1 MFRGILSVAFAAFLL
16 AIVTG
21 YYHPD
26 TATADAAMRSVAVV
40 GLIALLYSAFNS
52 FNALRYSMG
61 QSTRVV
67 YLGLVFAFLPM
78 LIVAYSV
85 AVWQYSPAKLTT
97 FQVISMLFGG
107 VASLIDVVFFSWLTF
122 WHTRAPMQG
131 LVGRRKNHD

>member
-21 YYHPD
+21 YYRPD
-26 TATADAAMRSVAVV
+26 VSAADIAMRSIAVV

-52 FNALRYSMG
+52 FDALRHSMG

-67 YLGLVFAFLPM
+67 YLGLVFAFLPL

-97 FQVISMLFGG
+97 FQVISMMFGG
-107 VASLIDVVFFSWLTF
+107 VASLIDVIFFSWLTF
-122 WHTRAPMQG
+122 WHTRSPAQG
-131 LVGRRKNHD
+131 LIGRRKSHD